1 MKKTKLLSVL
11 VGIIS
16 LCCTILGLYAC
27 NEGDLM
33 DWPNNSTKYN
43 NITDKDLLK
52 TKFGYALAKVL
63 AEDKDVRK
71 IIRNEALKKINYDYD
86 VLYAM
91 IKNKKNHGG
100 ETVEELLL
108 KYISKDSLSIIT
120 NQLPTLTI
128 FVPELP
134 ENAFSAEKWDILN
147 TIPKV
152 AIRLSSPINTPILDN
167 LGNKR
172 ILLANEIPLFPV
184 VVIKE
189 NERITASK
197 AALTRAV
204 TNNELERN
212 GFTFLDTSFN
222 NLSTKLQTK
231 NSATRLTV
239 NNNFDKLKEA
249 YNKYP
254 NGTGWQRDYIYY
266 NISSET
272 PNGPFNYSYKEY
284 IWGFE
289 MVGDVQGAI
298 NKISDQSGDPQFK
311 GNIISES
318 GGKIRVSGS
327 GWTDGEFEFQVKAY
341 VASKTAVG
349 NELTTF
355 FRIKGTDL
363 FDVKGYRN
371 GDVIKVRSG
380 ENKKVLFQEPIPF
393 FSWNLEDYS
402 STIKISIEEV
412 DANETI
418 KNTISSTNDFA
429 TNFSFDKT
437 IGKTLKLGAQFGGS
451 TKDSRTVTFER
462 TTTLGNDELGEI
474 VVNFGDIVLVDA
486 TNVIRSWTPPRH
498 RPTSSISYPNF
509 SPQYYTGWYRLY
521 IAPGPIN

>member
-266 NISSET
+266 NILNS
-272 PNGPFNYSYKEY
+272 
-284 IWGFE
+284 
-289 MVGDVQGAI
+289 
-298 NKISDQSGDPQFK
+298 
-311 GNIISES
+311 
-318 GGKIRVSGS
+318 
-327 GWTDGEFEFQVKAY
+327 
-341 VASKTAVG
+341 
-349 NELTTF
+349 
-355 FRIKGTDL
+355 
-363 FDVKGYRN
+363 
-371 GDVIKVRSG
+371 
-380 ENKKVLFQEPIPF
+380 
-393 FSWNLEDYS
+393 
-402 STIKISIEEV
+402 
-412 DANETI
+412 
-418 KNTISSTNDFA
+418 A
-429 TNFSFDKT
+429 T
-437 IGKTLKLGAQFGGS
+437 L
-451 TKDSRTVTFER
+451 
-462 TTTLGNDELGEI
+462 
-474 VVNFGDIVLVDA
+474 
-486 TNVIRSWTPPRH
+486 
-498 RPTSSISYPNF
+498 
-509 SPQYYTGWYRLY
+509 
-521 IAPGPIN
+521 